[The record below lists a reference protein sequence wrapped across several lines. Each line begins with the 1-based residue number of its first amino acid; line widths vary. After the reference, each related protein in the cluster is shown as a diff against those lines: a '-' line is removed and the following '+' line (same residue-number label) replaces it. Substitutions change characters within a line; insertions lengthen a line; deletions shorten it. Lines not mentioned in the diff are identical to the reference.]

1 MAGVLGKM
9 MLKYC
14 LFGETVYI
22 ASRIKATGKRKSFI
36 LSS

>member
-1 MAGVLGKM
+1 MAGVLGTV

-22 ASRIKATGKRKSFI
+22 ASRMKASGLRKLI
-36 LSS
+36 